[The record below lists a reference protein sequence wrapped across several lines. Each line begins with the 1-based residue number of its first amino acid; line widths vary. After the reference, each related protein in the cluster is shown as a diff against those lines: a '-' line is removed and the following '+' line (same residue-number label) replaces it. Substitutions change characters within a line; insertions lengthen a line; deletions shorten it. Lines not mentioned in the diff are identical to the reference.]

1 MNTERAARLAV
12 AAALAGQAALAVLN
26 IGGPRWRAVDLDRE
40 HNLATWF
47 QAGLLALV
55 ALLAVRAFVIEARIL
70 TRAGRPR
77 AWAMAWLVIAAAF
90 AYLAADEAL
99 VIHEGFLTAQ
109 VEARLAPASTLRLTL
124 AWLLVFLPAIVGGV
138 AFLLASFAAR
148 ARMSPRLVVWGAAG
162 LGAWVGALTLE
173 GTAKAFFMP
182 RNLYGLEVILE
193 ETLESLGS
201 TAFAWAIW
209 GYGGTLMRR
218 FDGPGA
224 RAVPALRVPWG
235 RVVTRTLALVIPAAI
250 VGAAMIGN
258 PHVLQRYVGD
268 DLLKAGRPAEA
279 ADAYRRALA
288 GAPAYRQAWS
298 GLGVAELRRG
308 DFAAA
313 ERAFAEVERLDP
325 ASAPAANDRGVALV
339 YLERHGDA
347 VEAFTRA
354 VARDPTDAVILRNRA
369 IALRRLGR
377 NGEAAAALARAQ
389 ALRPDGLEPVWAEV
403 TLPAG
408 ITLAYSVHARLT
420 IALEHTRAGRIDAA
434 IAEYGRVAAST
445 PGLAAAHLGL
455 ANELMRRR
463 AVDRV
468 AGIRTAVSVG
478 GLALDP
484 APPATLFADWLHHPD
499 GRLEALETTV
509 PAAAGPADPRALG
522 ADAAEHYRRALLL
535 GAGAPAE
542 LGLAQLARDAGR
554 SAEAATRLA
563 AARGAVP
570 TLPALAPPAPR
581 VRPAGPERENAP

>member
-1 MNTERAARLAV
+1 MNTERVARLTA

-47 QAGLLALV
+47 QAALLALA
-55 ALLAVRAFVIEARIL
+55 ALLAVRAFVIERRIL
-70 TRAGRPR
+70 RRAGRPR
-77 AWAMAWLVIAAAF
+77 AGAMAWIVTAATF
-90 AYLAADEAL
+90 ASLAADEAL
-99 VIHEGFLTAQ
+99 VIHEGFPTAAM
-109 VEARLAPASTLRLTL
+109 EARLAPASTLRLTL

-148 ARMSPRLVVWGAAG
+148 ARLYPRLVAWGTAG
-162 LGAWVGALTLE
+162 LVAWIGALTLE

-209 GYGGTLMRR
+209 CYGSTLLRR
-218 FDGPGA
+218 FEGPAA
-224 RAVPALRVPWG
+224 RAVPSLRVPWG
-235 RVVTRTLALVIPAAI
+235 RVAAGTLALAIPAAI
-250 VGAAMIGN
+250 VGAVMLGN

-268 DLLKAGRPAEA
+268 DLLEAGRLAEA
-279 ADAYRRALA
+279 AAAYRRARA

-298 GLGVAELRRG
+298 GLGLTELRRG

-313 ERAFAEVERLDP
+313 ERAFAEIERLDP
-325 ASAPAANDRGVALV
+325 ASASAANDRGVALV
-339 YLERHGDA
+339 RLERHGEA

-354 VARDPTDAVILRNRA
+354 AARDPTDAVILRNLA

-377 NGEAAAALARAQ
+377 NAAAETALARAQ
-389 ALRPDGLEPVWAEV
+389 ALQPAALEPIWAEV

-408 ITLAYSVHARLT
+408 ITLAYTAHARLAV
-420 IALEHTRAGRIDAA
+420 ALEHTRAGRIDAA
-434 IAEYGRVAAST
+434 IAEYGRVAAAS

-463 AVDRV
+463 AADHV
-468 AGIRTAVSVG
+468 ARIRTGVSVG
-478 GLALDP
+478 GLAVDP
-484 APPATLFADWLHHPD
+484 APPGTLFADWLRHPD
-499 GRLEALETTV
+499 GRWEALETTV
-509 PAAAGPADPRALG
+509 PAASEHGDPRVLG
-522 ADAAEHYRRALLL
+522 AEAAEHYRRALLL

-542 LGLAQLARDAGR
+542 LGLAQLARDAVR

-563 AARGAVP
+563 AARDAVP
-570 TLPALAPPAPR
+570 ALPALASPAIGARPP
-581 VRPAGPERENAP
+581 GPERGNAP